1 MVMWIYQNKEFTE
14 NDIGKYIGFVYLITN
29 KTNNRRYVGKK
40 LFWFSKTRT
49 VKGKKK
55 KEKALSDWQDYWSSS
70 EELKAEVK
78 KLGEEN
84 FTREILYLCS
94 NKGTM
99 SYLEARE
106 QFAHR
111 VLENPNEWYNDQ
123 KDKCYSEEF
132 VVTPEFW
139 YSKSVL

>member
-1 MVMWIYQNKEFTE
+1 MVLMWIYQNKEFTE
-14 NDIGKYIGFVYLITN
+14 SDIEKNIGYVYLITN
-29 KTNNRRYVGKK
+29 KINNRQYIGKK

-55 KEKALSDWQDYWSSS
+55 KEKALSDWQTYWSSS
-70 EELKAEVK
+70 EELKNDVVA
-78 KLGEEN
+78 LGEEN

-106 QFAHR
+106 QFARR
-111 VLENPNEWYNDQ
+111 VLEFPDLWYNGIIQ
-123 KDKCYSEEF
+123 CKIHRTHVK
-132 VVTPEFW
+132 
-139 YSKSVL
+139 L

>member
-1 MVMWIYQNKEFTE
+1 MWIYQNKEFTE
-14 NDIGKYIGFVYLITN
+14 SDIDKNIGYVYLITN
-29 KTNNRRYVGKK
+29 RINNRQYIGKK

-55 KEKALSDWQDYWSSS
+55 KEKALSDWQTYWSSS
-70 EELKAEVK
+70 EELKNDVVT
-78 KLGEEN
+78 LGEEN

-106 QFAHR
+106 QFARR
-111 VLENPNEWYNDQ
+111 VLEFPDLWYNGIIQ
-123 KDKCYSEEF
+123 CKIHRTHVK
-132 VVTPEFW
+132 
-139 YSKSVL
+139 L

>member
-1 MVMWIYQNKEFTE
+1 MWIYQNKEFTE
-14 NDIGKYIGFVYLITN
+14 SEIGKYIGYVYLITN
-29 KTNNRRYVGKK
+29 KINNRQYIGKK

-55 KEKALSDWQDYWSSS
+55 KEKALSDWQTYWSSS
-70 EELKAEVK
+70 EELKSDVIA
-78 KLGEEN
+78 LGEEN

-106 QFAHR
+106 QFARR
-111 VLENPNEWYNDQ
+111 VLEFPDLWYNGIIQ
-123 KDKCYSEEF
+123 CKIHRTHVK
-132 VVTPEFW
+132 
-139 YSKSVL
+139 L

>member
-1 MVMWIYQNKEFTE
+1 MWIYQNKEFTE
-14 NDIGKYIGFVYLITN
+14 SEIGKYIGYVYLITN
-29 KTNNRRYVGKK
+29 KINNRQYIGKK

-55 KEKALSDWQDYWSSS
+55 KEKALSDWPTYWSSS
-70 EELKAEVK
+70 EELKKDVVA
-78 KLGEEN
+78 LGEEN

-106 QFAHR
+106 QFARR
-111 VLENPNEWYNDQ
+111 VLEFPDLWYNGIIQ
-123 KDKCYSEEF
+123 CKIHRTHVK
-132 VVTPEFW
+132 
-139 YSKSVL
+139 L

>member
-14 NDIGKYIGFVYLITN
+14 SDIDKNIGYVYLITN
-29 KTNNRRYVGKK
+29 RINNRQYIGKK

-55 KEKALSDWQDYWSSS
+55 KEKALSDWQTYWSSS
-70 EELKAEVK
+70 EELKNDVVT
-78 KLGEEN
+78 LGEEN

-106 QFAHR
+106 QFARR
-111 VLENPNEWYNDQ
+111 VLEFPDLWYNGIIQ
-123 KDKCYSEEF
+123 CKIHRTHVK
-132 VVTPEFW
+132 
-139 YSKSVL
+139 L

>member
-14 NDIGKYIGFVYLITN
+14 SDIDKNIGYVYLITN
-29 KTNNRRYVGKK
+29 RINNRQYIGKK

-49 VKGKKK
+49 VRGKKK
-55 KEKALSDWQDYWSSS
+55 KEKALSDWQTYWSSS
-70 EELKAEVK
+70 EELKNDVVA
-78 KLGEEN
+78 LGEEN

-106 QFAHR
+106 QFARR
-111 VLENPNEWYNDQ
+111 VLEFPDLWYNGIIQ
-123 KDKCYSEEF
+123 CKIHRTHVK
-132 VVTPEFW
+132 
-139 YSKSVL
+139 L

>member
-14 NDIGKYIGFVYLITN
+14 SDIGKYIGYVYLITN
-29 KTNNRRYVGKK
+29 NINNRQYIGKK

-55 KEKALSDWQDYWSSS
+55 KEKALSDWQNYWSSS
-70 EELKAEVK
+70 EELKNDVVN
-78 KLGEEN
+78 LGEEN

-106 QFAHR
+106 QFAR
-111 VLENPNEWYNDQ
+111 KVLEFPDLWYNGIIQ
-123 KDKCYSEEF
+123 CKIHRTHVK
-132 VVTPEFW
+132 
-139 YSKSVL
+139 L